1 MSDCV
6 YAVMRVFMPCH
17 HRRGSFQGVV
27 IWCQTIMLV
36 AVWLWTLPIQ
46 IKTFLLYFKPASQS
60 WSKDNYYLMSFCQ
73 HAIALSYFF
82 LQQRYL
88 SVRFTNQAVVCFW
101 VCFFFGDGLEGFMRG
116 SRGCWER
123 EVEVSRAWHVACGK
137 VSPFIT
143 FNYHDTSGIY
153 LLGDQVWGGS
163 TFPQTCASLDPVTCF
178 ETQLL
183 RVLHQEREKSEEIK
197 PLADIDPCYKV
208 HLPVYGNN

>member
-1 MSDCV
+1 M
-6 YAVMRVFMPCH
+6 
-17 HRRGSFQGVV
+17 
-27 IWCQTIMLV
+27 
-36 AVWLWTLPIQ
+36 
-46 IKTFLLYFKPASQS
+46 
-60 WSKDNYYLMSFCQ
+60 
-73 HAIALSYFF
+73 
-82 LQQRYL
+82 
-88 SVRFTNQAVVCFW
+88 
-101 VCFFFGDGLEGFMRG
+101 
-116 SRGCWER
+116 
-123 EVEVSRAWHVACGK
+123 EVSRAWHVACGK

-208 HLPVYGNN
+208 HLPVYGNNYIVYSSAITAYCIWRGRSASLTDKTMSLLETREGHDLAVTRG